1 MRARTGRA
9 KADLEQAY
17 DEHGWRLFG
26 FFAYRVSSRA
36 DAEDLTQLTFER
48 ALAAWE
54 SFDPARASVGTWLF
68 AIARNLLIDHRRAVA
83 APTRRVVPLDA
94 LDPSS
99 EPSAPGP
106 EGDLGL
112 SPEIAAALAQLS
124 DREREI
130 LALRFGGELG
140 GPEIAAATGLSLAN
154 VQQIV
159 SRSLRKLWRD
169 LEGGEAGGQSTEVR
183 APSRAG
189 ADLQKASGPTP
200 ANPVAAKASS
210 SDPDTA

>member
-1 MRARTGRA
+1 MANPNF
-9 KADLEQAY
+9 EQAY
-17 DEHGWRLFG
+17 DEHAWRLFG

-54 SFDPARASVGTWLF
+54 SFDPARAAVGTWLF
-68 AIARNLLIDHRRAVA
+68 AIARNLLIDHHRASGGPSRRAV
-83 APTRRVVPLDA
+83 PLQE

-99 EPSAPGP
+99 EPRAPGP
-106 EGDLGL
+106 EEELGGL
-112 SPEIAAALAQLS
+112 SPEIGAAFAQIS

-130 LALRFGGELG
+130 IALRYGGDLN
-140 GPEIAAATGLSLAN
+140 GPEIAAVTGLNLAN

-159 SRSLRKLWRD
+159 SRSLRKLRQA
-169 LEGGEAGGQSTEVR
+169 LEGVQPAAAAR
-183 APSRAG
+183 ASAPTG
-189 ADLQKASGPTP
+189 AAAQKASGPTP
-200 ANPVAAKASS
+200 ANPTAANASS

>member
-1 MRARTGRA
+1 MRARAGRA

-68 AIARNLLIDHRRAVA
+68 AIARNLLIDHRRAA
-83 APTRRVVPLDA
+83 GAPTRRGVPLDA

-106 EGDLGL
+106 EEGLGL
-112 SPEIAAALAQLS
+112 SPEIASALAQLS

-130 LALRFGGELG
+130 LAMRFGGDLG

-169 LEGGEAGGQSTEVR
+169 LEGGKA
-183 APSRAG
+183 
-189 ADLQKASGPTP
+189 ADSQKASGPTP
-200 ANPVAAKASS
+200 ANPIAASASS